1 MSSSSLIDLSHVRV
15 LCVDDDPLMRAVVRA
30 ALQKRGC
37 SHIEQAQGGHDAL
50 SLCADHAFDLL
61 ICDYQ
66 MAPMDGLMFLRALC
80 DAGYGAGWP
89 VIMLSAEGDPAKIAA
104 AQNLGISAWVPKPIS
119 VTRLIERIGAVLGLG
134 KPMTGP
140 ADTKGPDTAAERYH
154 TQMMAAI
161 TATDE
166 LLATLPYRRRELPN
180 LVRALLNAMHHI
192 ADLARTL
199 GYELVSI
206 LCDRAISLLRT
217 AERDRALPD
226 RLHVE
231 IASAAGSITTAIR
244 QVARKRLMGDGGVA
258 GLKLLNAIDDS
269 VAHLRDELA
278 SPPHAAQ

>member
-1 MSSSSLIDLSHVRV
+1 MSSSSLIDLSNIRV

-37 SHIEQAQGGHDAL
+37 GHIEQAQGGHEAL
-50 SLCADHAFDLL
+50 ALCANHAFDLL

-66 MAPMDGLMFLRALC
+66 MAPMDGLMFLRTLC

-134 KPMTGP
+134 KSMAGPTG
-140 ADTKGPDTAAERYH
+140 AKAQDTAAERYH
-154 TQMMAAI
+154 TQMMAGI
-161 TATDE
+161 TTIEE

-180 LVRALLNAMHHI
+180 LVRALLNGLHHI

-206 LCDRAISLLRT
+206 LCDRAISLLRA
-217 AERDRALPD
+217 AERDGAVLH

-231 IASAAGSITTAIR
+231 IGSATGSITTAIR

-269 VAHLRDELA
+269 VARLRDELVSA
-278 SPPHAAQ
+278 AHAAQ